1 MPRRKTKENDIRKL
15 TRVGR
20 SSLSLIIPS
29 EIVQELKLRER
40 QKMVVKRSGKKI
52 IIEDWPASTRKEN
65 RGEKK

>member
-1 MPRRKTKENDIRKL
+1 MTRRKEKEDNIRKL
-15 TRVGR
+15 TRVGGN
-20 SSLSLIIPS
+20 SLSLVIPI

-52 IIEDWPASTRKEN
+52 IIEDWPASTRKSN